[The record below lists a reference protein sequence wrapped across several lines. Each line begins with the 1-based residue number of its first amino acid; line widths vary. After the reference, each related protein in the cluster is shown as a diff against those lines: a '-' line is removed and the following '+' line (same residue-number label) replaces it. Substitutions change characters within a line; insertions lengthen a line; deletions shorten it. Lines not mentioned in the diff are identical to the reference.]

1 MAMKKKSGK
10 ADPAAVASKK
20 QKVTGIMQKG
30 MVTPTFDGTKNRPKK
45 KEGSYNVDHAPKK
58 PTRTHK
64 M

>member
-10 ADPAAVASKK
+10 ADLMVAASKK
-20 QKVTGIMQKG
+20 QKVTNLMQKD
-30 MVTPTFDGTKNRPKK
+30 MTTLSFDGTKNRSKK
-45 KEGSYNVDHAPKK
+45 KTGSYNVDHAPKK

>member
-20 QKVTGIMQKG
+20 QKVTGLMQKD
-30 MVTPTFDGTKNRPKK
+30 MTTPMFDGTKNRPKK
-45 KEGSYNVDHAPKK
+45 KMGSYNVDHAPKK
-58 PTRTHK
+58 SSRTHK